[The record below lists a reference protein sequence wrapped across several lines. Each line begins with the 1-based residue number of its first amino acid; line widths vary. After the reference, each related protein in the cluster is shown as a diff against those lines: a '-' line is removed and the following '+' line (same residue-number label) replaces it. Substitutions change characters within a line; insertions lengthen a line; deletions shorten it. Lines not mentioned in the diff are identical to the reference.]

1 MKTITTT
8 RKMNAKQIFAAICAI
23 SLFSTLAVHY
33 RRSNEIKSSDLKIN
47 SSTEMAIENKI
58 PTDSAKT
65 NTSAT
70 QSAAVD
76 SQTKPT
82 GLVGVLSVK
91 GEVRNRP
98 KRTLINDP
106 SLGKVIEI
114 RYPDGTTL
122 YEPADEEVVVDGNG
136 GVQ

>member
-1 MKTITTT
+1 MKTKTTT
-8 RKMNAKQIFAAICAI
+8 RKMNAKQIFAAICTFA
-23 SLFSTLAVHY
+23 LLVTFSIHY
-33 RRSNEIKSSDLKIN
+33 RRSNESKSSDLKIN
-47 SSTEMAIENKI
+47 STEEMAIENKI

-65 NTSAT
+65 KTSAN
-70 QSAAVD
+70 QSAAIN